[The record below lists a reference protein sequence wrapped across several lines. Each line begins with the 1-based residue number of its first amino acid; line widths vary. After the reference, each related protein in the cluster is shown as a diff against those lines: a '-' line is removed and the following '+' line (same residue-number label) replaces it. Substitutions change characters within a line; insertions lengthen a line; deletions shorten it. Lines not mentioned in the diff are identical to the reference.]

1 VFAVMLGVVLARLAR
16 VMGGVRGMAMRGVR
30 VVTGLLV
37 IVVLVMGGRLAM
49 VLGGMLVMFGRGGMV
64 LDDLVLGHGVLL

>member
-1 VFAVMLGVVLARLAR
+1 VMLGVVLVRLAR